1 MRQALLVAVILSFPC
16 ITPASSQNQT
26 QPLVTQAINENDL
39 VTLTGNTRPEAR
51 AAANDQGAVA
61 DDTPLPHM
69 MLQLRR
75 PAAQEQALVALID
88 QLHDSN
94 SPSYHHWLTAVEI
107 GERFGPAPSD
117 IQAVTGWLSQHGFA
131 VNTVYTNRMVVDFS
145 GTAGQVRSAFRTEIH
160 NLDVNGVAH
169 FANTTDPQIPAALA
183 PGVVGIVSLH
193 DFKPS
198 PVFVPQKVRSDA
210 KPAPQTYTDGITQ
223 YISPGDIATIY
234 NFRPMFSGSING
246 QGQTIYVV
254 GNSQMYRPDDWTD
267 FRTAFGIP
275 NTSYVNVSLSLEFP
289 QPPSGPNNCTNPG
302 INNSDAEATLD
313 VEYASAGAPGANI
326 VLAVCS
332 DSAGPTSGILIA
344 VQNLVNG
351 SNPPAIISVSYQH
364 CEALA
369 GASFNAAINTAYQTG
384 VAEGASI
391 YAAAGDQGASIC
403 TNEGETARTGIGV
416 NAFASTPYNVAVGGT
431 DFEDYYLGESSN
443 YWNNGNAADWSS
455 AKSYIPE
462 IPWNS
467 SCGSRLIAQYNG
479 YDYTYGT
486 NGFCN
491 SSYVV
496 GGTYYQS
503 WAGGGGPS
511 GCATGA
517 TSVDGVVSGTCAGY
531 AKPAWQSLLGVPND
545 GVRDLPDVSLFSSG
559 GPSATGPWHRTY
571 VWCYSDTSR
580 GGKACTVGP
589 SGWTFGGFGT
599 SFATPI
605 WAGIQALIN
614 QQTGNTRQGNPNV
627 RLYQIAGAEYG
638 NSAQL
643 FSCASNESGPYKG
656 SCIFNDVTYGDTDV
670 PCLIYLS
677 DVNTLYDCYYPSG
690 STYGV
695 MSSSYTSYA
704 PTYSA
709 QTGWDFATG
718 IGTVNVANL
727 VAKWSPK
734 KTSTHDFYG
743 YGRSDIAWRDT
754 SGNLVFWVMN
764 GKIVSSAAN
773 VTNVATTW
781 SVAGQRDFDGDGRSD
796 ILWHDPS
803 GNTAIWLMSGTTPTS
818 AVSLG
823 NIPKTW
829 SVAGTGD
836 YNLDGKGDILW
847 RDTSGNVVVWLMNGA
862 TVSSSTLVGNVP
874 TTWSIVASTSNR
886 IFWRDTSGNIALWLM
901 NGGAIFETY
910 SLGNVPKIWS
920 IAGTGDFDGD
930 GITDILWRDS
940 SGNLAI
946 WFFGIGLSNIPIT
959 SVSIGNVPMTWS
971 VAETGDFDGDR
982 KSDILWRDTSGNT
995 AIWFM
1000 NGTTVSSTAGVGS
1013 IPMTWTVQSANSE

>member
-1 MRQALLVAVILSFPC
+1 MA
-16 ITPASSQNQT
+16 
-26 QPLVTQAINENDL
+26 
-39 VTLTGNTRPEAR
+39 
-51 AAANDQGAVA
+51 
-61 DDTPLPHM
+61 
-69 MLQLRR
+69 
-75 PAAQEQALVALID
+75 
-88 QLHDSN
+88 
-94 SPSYHHWLTAVEI
+94 
-107 GERFGPAPSD
+107 
-117 IQAVTGWLSQHGFA
+117 
-131 VNTVYTNRMVVDFS
+131 
-145 GTAGQVRSAFRTEIH
+145 GT
-160 NLDVNGVAH
+160 
-169 FANTTDPQIPAALA
+169 
-183 PGVVGIVSLH
+183 
-193 DFKPS
+193 
-198 PVFVPQKVRSDA
+198 
-210 KPAPQTYTDGITQ
+210 
-223 YISPGDIATIY
+223 
-234 NFRPMFSGSING
+234 
-246 QGQTIYVV
+246 
-254 GNSQMYRPDDWTD
+254 
-267 FRTAFGIP
+267 
-275 NTSYVNVSLSLEFP
+275 
-289 QPPSGPNNCTNPG
+289 
-302 INNSDAEATLD
+302 
-313 VEYASAGAPGANI
+313 
-326 VLAVCS
+326 
-332 DSAGPTSGILIA
+332 
-344 VQNLVNG
+344 
-351 SNPPAIISVSYQH
+351 
-364 CEALA
+364 
-369 GASFNAAINTAYQTG
+369 SFNAAVNTAYQTG

-391 YAAAGDQGASIC
+391 YAAAGDEGASTC

-467 SCGSRLIAQYNG
+467 SCGSQLIAQYNG
-479 YDYTYGT
+479 YDFTYGP

-491 SSYVV
+491 SSFVV
-496 GGTYYQS
+496 GGTLYQS

-545 GVRDLPDVSLFSSG
+545 GVRDVPDVSLFSSG

-571 VWCYSDTSR
+571 VWCFSDTNR
-580 GGKACTVGP
+580 GGRACTVGP

-627 RLYQIAGAEYG
+627 RLYQIAAAEYG

-656 SCIFNDVTYGDTDV
+656 TCIFNDVTYGDTDV

-695 MSSSYTSYA
+695 MSNSYTSYA
-704 PTYSA
+704 PTYNA

-734 KTSTHDFYG
+734 KTGTHDFYG

-754 SGNLVFWVMN
+754 SGDFALWVMN
-764 GKIVSSAAN
+764 GGTVSSAAN
-773 VTNVATTW
+773 VSNVATTW

-796 ILWHDPS
+796 ILWHDTS
-803 GNTAIWLMSGTTPTS
+803 GNTAIWLMSGTTPT
-818 AVSLG
+818 AITSLG
-823 NIPKTW
+823 NIPTTW

-847 RDTSGNVVVWLMNGA
+847 RDTSGNVSVWLMNGA

-886 IFWRDTSGNIALWLM
+886 IFWRDTSGNFALWLM
-901 NGGAIFETY
+901 NGGAIFDTY

-920 IAGTGDFDGD
+920 VAGTGDFDGD
-930 GITDILWRDS
+930 GITDVLWRNS

-946 WFFGIGLSNIPIT
+946 WFFGIGISSIPIT
-959 SVSIGNVPMTWS
+959 PVSVGNVPTTWS
-971 VAETGDFDGDR
+971 VAETGDFDGDG
-982 KSDILWRDTSGNT
+982 KSDILWRDTSGNL
-995 AIWFM
+995 AMWLM
-1000 NGTTVSSTAGVGS
+1000 NRATVTSSTNVANVPATWAIQAAG
-1013 IPMTWTVQSANSE
+1013 AE